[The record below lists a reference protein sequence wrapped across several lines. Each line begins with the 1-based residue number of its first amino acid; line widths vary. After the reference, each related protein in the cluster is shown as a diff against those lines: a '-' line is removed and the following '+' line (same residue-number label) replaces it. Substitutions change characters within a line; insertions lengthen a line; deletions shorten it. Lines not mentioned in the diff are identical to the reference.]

1 MIVSVFGKSQYRAK
15 GCKTG
20 MLSSVLQVDLL
31 DEPTIDESLLVK
43 IDLKGF
49 IENQNYGELFFC

>member
-1 MIVSVFGKSQYRAK
+1 MIVAVFGKSQYRAK

-31 DEPTIDESLLVK
+31 DEPTVDESSLVNCFYFNT
-43 IDLKGF
+43 IFISIFLILKK
-49 IENQNYGELFFC
+49 